1 MNTIKC
7 PKCGTVFTLNES
19 DYESIAKQ
27 VRDDAFQKDLKSK
40 EELIEDK
47 YKASLEA
54 EKIKNNSERQ
64 EEISSLK
71 IKLASAESNLKL
83 KEQENESKIVQA
95 QQSLEKE
102 VERLKQEL
110 KGEPDRLQ
118 LAVTQA
124 ISKQNEEIASKR
136 AEIIEL
142 NNKIKDVEKD
152 AQIDAIDKEK
162 QYQIILKTKDEQIEQ
177 LKDMKMRLST
187 KMVGETLEQH
197 CQTQFNSLR
206 TTAFKNAYFEKDNDV
221 KDGSK
226 GDFIFKDYTDDE
238 TEFIS
243 IMFEMKNENDETATK
258 HKNEDFFKELDKDR
272 KEKGCEYAILV
283 SMLEPTSELYNN
295 GIVDVSYRYP
305 KMYVIRPQ
313 FFIPII
319 SLLRNAA
326 LSSVDYQKQ
335 LIIAKNENLDIT
347 HFEEQLDDFK
357 IKFGRNCRLASE
369 KFQEAIKRINDTI
382 NNLGKIRDELMA
394 SDNNLRLANDKAEDL
409 TIKALTKNNP
419 TMKEKFEELNKK

>member
-243 IMFEMKNENDETATK
+243 IMFEMKNENDETVTK

-382 NNLGKIRDELMA
+382 NNLGRIRDELMA

-409 TIKALTKNNP
+409 TIKA
-419 TMKEKFEELNKK
+419 